1 MGGVGRVGR
10 AVLLYTVYYY
20 YTSWSHYDT
29 LGGILGMTADRITY
43 NRGQGM
49 KADDI
54 AHTKGILGVMG
65 VRITYIR

>member
-1 MGGVGRVGR
+1 MGRAGR

-29 LGGILGMTADRITY
+29 LGGILGM
-43 NRGQGM
+43 

-54 AHTKGILGVMG
+54 AHTKGILGMMG
-65 VRITYIR
+65 VRITYKGGILGRLYG